1 MALITRLTRLL
12 QADMHS
18 VLDAIEE
25 PALLLKQSIREMEES
40 VAADEKQIRL
50 WEHEQQQQTNKHDQ
64 LAVTL
69 TDLEEKCVL
78 CFKSN
83 KDDLAR
89 PFIKRRL
96 EAQRAKQ
103 LLAEKITALQEKI
116 SRLTHQLTVHQA
128 QLAAMGQKAEV
139 FLEEGAI
146 NTTHWENPSV
156 SVRDED
162 VEVAFLQEK
171 QKWSAS

>member
-1 MALITRLTRLL
+1 MALMTRLTRLF
-12 QADMHS
+12 QADMHA

-40 VAADEKQIRL
+40 IAADEKRIRL
-50 WEHEQQQQTNKHDQ
+50 WEYEQRQ
-64 LAVTL
+64 LADRRDRL
-69 TDLEEKCVL
+69 AESLDDLEEKCAL

-83 KDDLAR
+83 QDDLAR
-89 PFIKRRL
+89 PFIKRKL
-96 EAQRAKQ
+96 EAQQAKQ
-103 LLAEKITALQEKI
+103 LLAEKITALQEKT
-116 SRLTHQLTVHQA
+116 SCLTQQLTEHQA
-128 QLAAMGQKAEV
+128 QLTAMKQKAEV
-139 FLEEGAI
+139 FLEECTV

>member
-1 MALITRLTRLL
+1 MALMTRLTRLF
-12 QADMHS
+12 QADMHA

-40 VAADEKQIRL
+40 IAADEKQIRL
-50 WEHEQQQQTNKHDQ
+50 WEYEQRQ
-64 LAVTL
+64 LAGKRDRL
-69 TDLEEKCVL
+69 AESLDDLEEKCAL

-89 PFIKRRL
+89 PFIKRKL
-96 EAQRAKQ
+96 EAQQARQ
-103 LLAEKITALQEKI
+103 LLAEKITALQEKT
-116 SRLTHQLTVHQA
+116 SCLTHQLAEHQA
-128 QLAAMGQKAEV
+128 QLTAMKQKAEV
-139 FLEEGAI
+139 FLEESAV

-156 SVRDED
+156 SIRDED

-171 QKWSAS
+171 RKWSKS

>member
-1 MALITRLTRLL
+1 MALITRLGRLFR
-12 QADMHS
+12 ADLHA

-40 VAADEKQIRL
+40 VAAGEKQVRL
-50 WEHEQQQQTNKHDQ
+50 WEYECRQ
-64 LAVTL
+64 LAGKRDRL
-69 TDLEEKCVL
+69 EASLDDLEEKCTL

-83 KDDLAR
+83 QDDLAR
-89 PFIKRRL
+89 SFIKRRL
-96 EAQRAKQ
+96 EAQQAMQ
-103 LLAEKITALQEKI
+103 LLAEKITAMQEKI
-116 SRLTHQLTVHQA
+116 ARLTDQLTEHQA
-128 QLAAMGQKAEV
+128 QLTAMKQKAEV
-139 FLEEGAI
+139 FLEEGTV
-146 NTTHWENPSV
+146 NTTHRENPSA

>member
-1 MALITRLTRLL
+1 MALITRLARLF
-12 QADMHS
+12 QADMHA

-50 WEHEQQQQTNKHDQ
+50 WEYEQRQ
-64 LAVTL
+64 LTGKRDRL
-69 TDLEEKCVL
+69 EESLDDLEEKCAL

-89 PFIKRRL
+89 SFIKRKL
-96 EAQRAKQ
+96 EAQQAKQ
-103 LLAEKITALQEKI
+103 LLAETITALQEKI
-116 SRLTHQLTVHQA
+116 SRLTHQLMEHQA
-128 QLAAMGQKAEV
+128 QLTAMKQKAEV
-139 FLEEGAI
+139 FLEEGVV
-146 NTTHWENPSV
+146 NTTNWENPSS

-162 VEVAFLQEK
+162 VEVTFLQEK

>member
-1 MALITRLTRLL
+1 MALITRLARLF
-12 QADMHS
+12 QADMHA

-50 WEHEQQQQTNKHDQ
+50 WEYEQRQ
-64 LAVTL
+64 LTGKRDRL
-69 TDLEEKCVL
+69 EESLDDLEEKCAL

-89 PFIKRRL
+89 SFIKRKL
-96 EAQRAKQ
+96 EAQQAKQ
-103 LLAEKITALQEKI
+103 LLAETITALQEKI
-116 SRLTHQLTVHQA
+116 SRLTHQLMEHQA
-128 QLAAMGQKAEV
+128 QLTAMKQKAEV
-139 FLEEGAI
+139 FLEEGVV
-146 NTTHWENPSV
+146 NTTNWENPSA

-162 VEVAFLQEK
+162 VEVAFLHEK

>member
-1 MALITRLTRLL
+1 MALVTRLARLF
-12 QADMHS
+12 QADMHA

-50 WEHEQQQQTNKHDQ
+50 WEHEQRQ
-64 LAVTL
+64 LASKRNRL
-69 TDLEEKCVL
+69 EESLNDLEEKCAL

-83 KDDLAR
+83 QDDLAR
-89 PFIKRRL
+89 PFIKRKL
-96 EAQRAKQ
+96 EAQQAKW

-116 SRLTHQLTVHQA
+116 ARLAHLLTEHQA
-128 QLAAMGQKAEV
+128 QLTAMKQIAEP
-139 FLEEGAI
+139 FLEEGAVK
-146 NTTHWENPSV
+146 TTHWDNPSS